1 MISYESLLMNG
12 FLSIVFRL
20 SKWTNGIGGFIL
32 PVMMLITV
40 IDVSLRIFGKP
51 LVGTYELVAYTGAL
65 VVAFSIPFTSW
76 ARGHIYV
83 DFFIQKLSPPFQR
96 ALNTATRILSIA
108 LFLLAGWNLIKYAM
122 DLARSGEVSPTL
134 QMPFYPVVF
143 AVGIAC
149 LIQCLVLLAD
159 IVKIFEGNYE

>member
-1 MISYESLLMNG
+1 MTG

-20 SKWTNGIGGFIL
+20 SKWTNGVGGFIL
-32 PVMMLITV
+32 PVMMSITV
-40 IDVSLRIFGKP
+40 VDVCLRIFGKP

-76 ARGHIYV
+76 VRGHIYV

-96 ALNTATRILSIA
+96 VLHTITRIMAIA
-108 LFLLAGWNLIKYAM
+108 LFLLAGWNLIKYAL

-149 LIQCLVLLAD
+149 LIQCLVLAAD
-159 IVKIFEGNYE
+159 VVKIFEGNYE